1 MSTTEESRGT
11 DGGGAGRA
19 GGPGDAVDHSEVGER
34 GEADRANLGPVLGHH
49 VVCGSDT
56 TAVRLVEELRA
67 VHEDVTVVVAD
78 VRSDHARE
86 IAALGATLVEAARP
100 NVSALREAGVPTARA
115 LALLAADDLGN
126 VHAALTAEELNPTIR
141 LVVHVT
147 NPRLGDYLERLV
159 PHSTIVSAAAMAAPA
174 FVAAALDE
182 SEVRWVNVAGR
193 EVAVGPSDLISQPAL
208 ADLAVVP
215 GNGPTKLIPAE
226 NAENSRPLLT
236 ASTNGRPTWPRVES
250 RNRSTRIVL
259 GSGIRRPPRRVHP
272 RVEDFLTDLARIFDH
287 RLRRVGVAMLAFI
300 ALGSL
305 ALRLWWPRDHSSGID
320 WLDALYIAVST
331 VTQTGFDDSRLS
343 EAAPW
348 VRLVGVGVQLLGLV
362 MVSLLTAAI
371 VDAFVGTSLARSLN
385 VLRGRPRGHVVV
397 CGLGTV
403 GTGVAERLHERGFN
417 VVAIERDQ
425 DKPGVRAARAL
436 RIPVLIG
443 DVSSDAML
451 YEARLHRC
459 RALVAVTND
468 DVANLQAGLYAR
480 ERNAEARIVLRLFDH
495 DLAARV
501 EERLGLGAT
510 RSVSMLAAPEFAAK
524 MLERRVEAT
533 VPAGRRVLLVTEVS
547 VGAGCQVEGEPV
559 GSLAGEGAVRL
570 LAHRAVGRHW
580 NWTADPATPLRA
592 GDMVAVAASRAGLAE
607 VLLATRSRTVPAPE
621 PNEEGTQPAGSDG
634 VAVAAVD
641 AAGAEPVEVAQ
652 GGSPEPLGE
661 GPRPDSPA
669 GPAAPVVSADGDR
682 PDPA

>member
-1 MSTTEESRGT
+1 MSTTEQSRGT
-11 DGGGAGRA
+11 DGAGAS
-19 GGPGDAVDHSEVGER
+19 GPGDAVDHSELGEP
-34 GEADRANLGPVLGHH
+34 GAANGVLVLGHH

-67 VHEDVTVVVAD
+67 VDEDVTVVVAD
-78 VRSDHARE
+78 ARSDHARE
-86 IAALGATLVEAARP
+86 IAALGATLVEAPRP

-159 PHSTIVSAAAMAAPA
+159 PNSTIVSAAAMAAPA

-182 SEVRWVNVAGR
+182 SEVRWVKVGGR

-215 GNGPTKLIPAE
+215 GNGPTELIPAE
-226 NAENSRPLLT
+226 RAESSRPLLT

-250 RNRSTRIVL
+250 RNDRSTRIVL

-272 RVEDFLTDLARIFDH
+272 RVEDFLTDLGRVFDH

-305 ALRLWWPRDHSSGID
+305 SLRLWWPHGHSSGIG

-331 VTQTGFDDSRLS
+331 VTQTGFDDPRLS

-459 RALVAVTND
+459 RAVVAVTND

-547 VGAGCQVEGEPV
+547 VGAGCEVEGEPV
-559 GSLAGEGAVRL
+559 GSLAEVGAVRL
-570 LAHRAVGRHW
+570 LAYRAVGRHW
-580 NWTADPATPLRA
+580 DWTADPGTPLRA
-592 GDMVAVAASRAGLAE
+592 GDMVAVAASRAGLAR
-607 VLLATRSRTVPAPE
+607 VLLATRSRIVPVPE
-621 PNEEGTQPAGSDG
+621 PSRDGTEEP
-634 VAVAAVD
+634 AVAAVEEPEV
-641 AAGAEPVEVAQ
+641 AHGRPPEPV
-652 GGSPEPLGE
+652 GE
-661 GPRPDSPA
+661 DARPHAPAESAAPQVRPDGEPTDQA
-669 GPAAPVVSADGDR
+669 
-682 PDPA
+682 